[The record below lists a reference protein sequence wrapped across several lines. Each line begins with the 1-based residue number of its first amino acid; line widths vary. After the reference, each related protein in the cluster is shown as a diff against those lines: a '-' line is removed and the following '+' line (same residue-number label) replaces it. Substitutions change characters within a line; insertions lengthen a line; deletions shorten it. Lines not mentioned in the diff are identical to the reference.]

1 MMMMI
6 PEATAGRADLPPEL
20 LGFYAYHQCLM
31 EAWDGP
37 AAVSFTDG
45 RVIGSTLD
53 RNGLRP
59 GRWLETRD
67 GWVVLASE
75 AGVLDIPA
83 ANILR
88 KGRLQPGKL
97 FLVDLEQG
105 RIVPDDEAKR
115 GIATQQPYGEWFDR
129 EVVRLADL
137 PPRMPHA
144 MPTESLRQR
153 QIAFGYSLEDMKVI
167 LAPLA
172 RNAEEAVSSM
182 GNDTPLAVLSDRH
195 RLIYSYFK
203 QLFAQVTNPPIDS
216 IREAIVMSLQ
226 ASIGSEKNL
235 FDETPE
241 HARQLV
247 LQTPILLDSELEQL
261 RQVHSAIFKARTLDM
276 TWPVEEGPAG
286 MDVALDRLCREADEA
301 LAAGTN
307 ILILSDRAVGPE
319 RAAVPSLLA
328 TAAVHHHL
336 VREGTRLQAGLVVES
351 GEARSVHSVATLIGY
366 GAAAVNPYLMLET
379 LAELVELGLAAGG
392 HDGRP
397 GAGAGG
403 QGARQ
408 GAPEDAVEDGD
419 LDDPVVLRRPDLRGR
434 RPCAGVRRAPLH
446 RHRVAHR
453 RRRHRELR
461 ARHARA
467 PRAGLPRRRR
477 HAAAGDRALR
487 LAARRRAPPV
497 EPRHDRAAPG
507 RRPQREVGDV
517 RGVREGRQRGRRAAV
532 HAPRPAEVPRGR
544 RTAASRST
552 RSSPRARS

>member
-1 MMMMI
+1 
-6 PEATAGRADLPPEL
+6 
-20 LGFYAYHQCLM
+20 
-31 EAWDGP
+31 
-37 AAVSFTDG
+37 VSFTDG

-105 RIVPDDEAKR
+105 RIVPDDEASAR
-115 GIATQQPYGEWFDR
+115 SPPSSRTAEWFDR

-137 PPRMPHA
+137 PPGCPRDADRVPA
-144 MPTESLRQR
+144 PAADRLRLLAR
-153 QIAFGYSLEDMKVI
+153 GHEGD

-276 TWPVEEGPAG
+276 TWPVEEGPEG

-301 LAAGTN
+301 LAAGIN
-307 ILILSDRAVGPE
+307 ILILSDRAVGPD

-351 GEARSVHSVATLIGY
+351 GEA
-366 GAAAVNPYLMLET
+366 
-379 LAELVELGLAAGG
+379 
-392 HDGRP
+392 
-397 GAGAGG
+397 
-403 QGARQ
+403 
-408 GAPEDAVEDGD
+408 
-419 LDDPVVLRRPDLRGR
+419 
-434 RPCAGVRRAPLH
+434 
-446 RHRVAHR
+446 
-453 RRRHRELR
+453 
-461 ARHARA
+461 
-467 PRAGLPRRRR
+467 
-477 HAAAGDRALR
+477 
-487 LAARRRAPPV
+487 
-497 EPRHDRAAPG
+497 
-507 RRPQREVGDV
+507 
-517 RGVREGRQRGRRAAV
+517 
-532 HAPRPAEVPRGR
+532 
-544 RTAASRST
+544 AAST
-552 RSSPRARS
+552 ASPP